1 MDTGAAQCTNMTEDI
16 RTCTYGIEM
25 EHKETKAA
33 FWGTSAMRK
42 YVENGRIV
50 ISWSGQFEPV
60 NRCVSSSSDAS
71 GLCGFVFR
79 HKGWV
84 DITPLIETPNEAVV
98 MQSYYRIEPELA
110 DASGVDDPDAKISAL
125 MDFVISTTD
134 ARLDASHQFIE
145 NNLMKDLL
153 RK

>member
-1 MDTGAAQCTNMTEDI
+1 MTEDI
-16 RTCTYGIEM
+16 RACTYGIEVK
-25 EHKETKAA
+25 HKETKAA

-60 NRCVSSSSDAS
+60 KTSEDTD
-71 GLCGFVFR
+71 CGFVFR

-84 DITPLIETPNEAVV
+84 DITPSILDPTAAVV
-98 MQSYYRIEPELA
+98 MQSYYRIAPELA
-110 DASGVDDPDAKISAL
+110 GDQEKTSSGEGDPNDKISAL
-125 MDFVISTTD
+125 MDFVIATTD

-145 NNLMKDLL
+145 NLLMQRACLSATKT
-153 RK
+153 

>member
-1 MDTGAAQCTNMTEDI
+1 MTEDI
-16 RTCTYGIEM
+16 RTCTYGIEVK
-25 EHKETKAA
+25 HKETNAA

-60 NRCVSSSSDAS
+60 KTAEDTDCS
-71 GLCGFVFR
+71 FVFR

-84 DITPLIETPNEAVV
+84 DITPSILDPTAAVV
-98 MQSYYRIEPELA
+98 MQSYYRIAPELA
-110 DASGVDDPDAKISAL
+110 SDQETSGQNGDPNEKISAL
-125 MDFVISTTD
+125 MDFVIATTD

-145 NNLMKDLL
+145 NLLME
-153 RK
+153 RACARETTM

>member
-1 MDTGAAQCTNMTEDI
+1 MTEDI

-25 EHKETKAA
+25 QHKETRAA

-50 ISWSGQFEPV
+50 ISWAGQFEPV
-60 NRCVSSSSDAS
+60 NTVAAVRKKNGETAAET
-71 GLCGFVFR
+71 LCEFVFR

-84 DITPLIETPNEAVV
+84 DITPSKLDPSEAVV

-110 DASGVDDPDAKISAL
+110 DPSAVDDPDEKISAL

-134 ARLDASHQFIE
+134 ARLDASHQFLE
-145 NNLMKDLL
+145 NILMRDHA
-153 RK
+153 RR